1 LPAIDLTNCAKGKW
15 VTVKRPFKRDQ
26 ASTPKDRLTISIHKE
41 DASVGNGS
49 LSIDDISIE
58 TAKN

>member
-1 LPAIDLTNCAKGKW
+1 